1 MKFFTFCL
9 LIISFLHSS
18 TIINKQLSITSID
31 STSHEFVFNPSNQDE
46 KLSELIWEA
55 NDVSLLGIKFDY
67 LLSKKTFLQ
76 VNYKM
81 NITDGNS
88 MMTDYDW
95 LKTGNSD
102 WSHRSIH
109 PNTKLDKLTIFD
121 ISMKNK
127 IEDKS
132 KINTHVVLGYRVENK
147 SFKAYDGSYIY
158 SSSGG
163 FRDLEGSFSGLGISY
178 EESFK
183 TIYLGL
189 DIDRPFKKWLFNLKL
204 TYSPKVIATNKDTHH
219 NRYFTNNN
227 TFSNTT
233 MTGIDSSISY
243 PLTKNISL
251 ALNYLQVKY
260 DEVKGTTT
268 RSYYAGATE
277 QTPGSVFTYGGA
289 GISNSYSFFGLVIV
303 AKF

>member
-18 TIINKQLSITSID
+18 AIINKQLSITSID

-95 LKTGNSD
+95 LKTGNLD

-109 PNTKLDKLTIFD
+109 PNTKLGKLTIFD
-121 ISMKNK
+121 ISLNNK
-127 IEDKS
+127 LEDKS
-132 KINTHVVLGYRVENK
+132 QVDTSVVIGYRVENK

-163 FRDLEGSFSGLGISY
+163 FRDLSGDFSGLGISY

-189 DIDRPFKKWLFNLKL
+189 DINRAYKEWLFNVKL
-204 TYSPKVIATNKDTHH
+204 TYSPKVTVTNKDTHH

-233 MTGIDSSISY
+233 MRGIDTSISY
-243 PLTKNISL
+243 SLNNKISL

-260 DEVKGTTT
+260 NEVKGTTT
-268 RSYYAGATE
+268 RTYYSGATE
-277 QTPGSVFTYGGA
+277 QTPGTVLTYGGA
-289 GISNSYSFFGLVIV
+289 GISNLYSFLGLVLV